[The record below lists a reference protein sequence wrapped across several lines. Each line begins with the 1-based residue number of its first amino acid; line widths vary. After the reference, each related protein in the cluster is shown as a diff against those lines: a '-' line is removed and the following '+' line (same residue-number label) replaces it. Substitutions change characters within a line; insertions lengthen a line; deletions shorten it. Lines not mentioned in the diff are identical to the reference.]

1 MSSSLEMRYS
11 ATTVKNKVNAVKS
24 LLSFGQKIGYLQFN
38 VGSAVTTP
46 IAKDT
51 LSSRILRHEDVVKL
65 IEATCASGTE

>member
-11 ATTVKNKVNAVKS
+11 ATTVKNKVNSVKS

-51 LSSRILRHEDVVKL
+51 LSSRILTHEDVVKL
-65 IEATCASGTE
+65 IEAIVSGTE